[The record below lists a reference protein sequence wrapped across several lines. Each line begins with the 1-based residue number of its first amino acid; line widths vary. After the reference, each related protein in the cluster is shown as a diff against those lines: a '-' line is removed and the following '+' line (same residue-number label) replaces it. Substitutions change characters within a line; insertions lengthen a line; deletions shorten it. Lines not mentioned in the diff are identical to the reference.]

1 MIKKFSFLVCFVFLL
16 SACSKENSDK
26 SQNAKDTLEALLPEV
41 IDKINQD
48 YVTNVSDEKLVESA
62 LNGMLSALD
71 PYSMYLNQKDFER
84 LNEFTKGEFTGIGAQ
99 IIVTKGVIKIIASI
113 DDTPAHNAGLKSGDS
128 ITHINGQE
136 VHRLSFN
143 EIADQLHGAPGSEV
157 SLTISRLDSEPFIV
171 KLIRAVIKVNPV
183 KFSVKDDIA
192 YIRISTFNE
201 SASIKLQEALKELK
215 TYQKVQG
222 LILDLRNNPGGTLEQ
237 GIAVASL
244 FLDSGIVVD
253 IKSRKPDNN
262 QIIHTNGSDLAK
274 GIPMVVLINKGS
286 ASSSEIVAGAL
297 KDHKRAILMGT
308 PSFGKGSVQTVF
320 SMPGYGGICLTTAT
334 FFTPKGNEIQNKGI
348 EPDIIVEEPTK
359 DKEEAIKKIDIPF
372 ALEKSDYQ
380 LQRAVDLLK
389 GLSLFQIKTSND

>member
-1 MIKKFSFLVCFVFLL
+1 M
-16 SACSKENSDK
+16 
-26 SQNAKDTLEALLPEV
+26 LPEV

-262 QIIHTNGSDLAK
+262 QTIHTNGSDLAK